1 MGRVRFFGISATGAI
16 RIANNTLVDT
26 ETITIGDRV
35 YEWDNNAAVTAGN
48 ILVTIGVDV
57 ATSITNLINAIN
69 ANKPSVAVTAS
80 PDPVDAL
87 VIRLIAD
94 AQGANGNLA
103 LAETVADAG
112 TIVSGALMVGGE
124 NSGSQIVHRGEYI
137 VTALDV
143 LAAHVLF
150 PTGLTTP
157 KHVEVDV
164 RDTLGVFRE
173 DITGALT
180 VSGGNVLHDFA
191 GATDLVAGD
200 RLIWQAWE

>member
-1 MGRVRFFGISATGAI
+1 MGRVRFFGIAATGAI
-16 RIANNTLVDT
+16 RLANNTLVDT

-48 ILVTIGVDV
+48 ILVTIGGDV
-57 ATSITNLINAIN
+57 ATSVANLIAAIN

-80 PDPVDAL
+80 ADPVDAL

-103 LAETVADAG
+103 LAETIADAG
-112 TIVSGALMVGGE
+112 NIVSGAFMTNGE
-124 NSGSQIVHRGEYI
+124 NAGSQIFHQGEYI

-143 LAAHVLF
+143 LAANLVI

-157 KHVEVDV
+157 KNVRVEI
-164 RDTLGVFRE
+164 RDTVGVFRE
-173 DITGALT
+173 DITGAVT
-180 VSGGNVLHDFA
+180 VVLGNILHDFA
-191 GATDLVAGD
+191 GAIDLVATD
-200 RLIWQAWE
+200 RVIWQGRE